1 VNRVAIIDTGL
12 CNLDSIARAIEDCGG
27 TARVTEDPADLESA
41 TRIVLP
47 GVGAFAEAMAR
58 LRARRLDDA
67 LSEQVI
73 GHGIPFL
80 GICLGM
86 QLLAT
91 RGTEVRETAG
101 LGFIDGDVGLLED
114 RPGERIPHIGWN
126 DVEPTGDSPLF
137 QGIAHDRDYYFVHS
151 YVLRPSRPEDVAAVT
166 PYGGGFVSAVRRDN
180 VFGVQFHPEKSQ
192 QAGFAILRNFLA
204 L

>member
-1 VNRVAIIDTGL
+1 MERRI
-12 CNLDSIARAIEDCGG
+12 
-27 TARVTEDPADLESA
+27 VTEDPADLGSA

-58 LRARRLDDA
+58 LRARGLDEA
-67 LSEQVI
+67 MAEQVT
-73 GHGIPFL
+73 GQGIPFL

-101 LGFIDGDVGLLED
+101 LGWIDGEVGLLDD

-126 DVEPTGDSPLF
+126 DVEPTADSPLF
-137 QGIAHDRDYYFVHS
+137 QGIAPERDFYFVHS
-151 YVLRPSRPEDVAAVT
+151 YVLRPSRPEDVAALT
-166 PYGGGFVSAVRRDN
+166 PYGGGFVSAVHRDN